1 MSLKSKINTIRRI
14 ITKSLTKNIGS
25 TKLDKNHDKNSKIDF
40 KNVLISRPN
49 HRLGNLLL
57 LTPLVQEINSCF
69 PNCKI
74 DLFVKGNLAPI
85 IFENYPTVENYIVL
99 PRKPFDNLIKYFRV
113 WLKIKKKRY
122 DLVINIDKGSSSGR
136 LSTQFAHADFKFFGE
151 LNEEITQEYS
161 DYKHMAKYPVYE
173 FRYYLKLLG
182 YPKQQKTEIPTINI
196 KLSEK
201 ELQDAK
207 LVLNQIVPNDKKTI
221 AIFTFATG
229 AKCYCPQWWNLFYE
243 KLVATFPDYNIVEVL
258 PVENVSQIDFK
269 APSFYSKDVREI
281 AAFIANTSLFIGADS
296 GIMHLACASQTPVLG
311 LFSVTIP
318 EKYEPYGNNSLAI
331 DTNTTNLESMINIIK
346 KHLNNISFI
355 LSVFNLELI

>member
-1 MSLKSKINTIRRI
+1 MRFKTKINSIRRTI
-14 ITKSLTKNIGS
+14 MRSLTKNIGS
-25 TKLDKNHDKNSKIDF
+25 SKLDKNHNPSSIINF
-40 KNVLISRPN
+40 KNVLICRPN

-57 LTPLVQEINSCF
+57 LTPLVQEINSVF
-69 PNCKI
+69 PDCKI
-74 DLFVKGNLAPI
+74 DLFVRGNLAPI
-85 IFENYPTVENYIVL
+85 LFENYPTVENYIIL
-99 PRKPFDNLIKYFRV
+99 PRKPFKELIKYILV
-113 WLKIKKKRY
+113 WFTIKKKKY
-122 DLVINIDKGSSSGR
+122 DLVINIDQGSSSGR
-136 LSTQFAHADFKFFGE
+136 LSTQFANADFKFFGE
-151 LNEEITQEYS
+151 LNEEITQEYP

-173 FRYYLKLLG
+173 FRYYLNLLG
-182 YPKQQKTEIPTINI
+182 FPKEQKEVPTINI
-196 KLSEK
+196 KLSDK
-201 ELQDAK
+201 ELEDAK
-207 LVLNQIVPNDKKTI
+207 LVLDQIVPNNKKTI

-229 AKCYCPQWWNLFYE
+229 DKCYCPEWWNPFYE

-318 EKYEPYGNNSLAI
+318 EQYEPYGNNSLAI
-331 DTNTTNLESMINIIK
+331 DTNSTNLESMINIIK

-355 LSVFNLELI
+355 LSVFYLELI

>member
-1 MSLKSKINTIRRI
+1 MSFKSEINIVRRKITRG
-14 ITKSLTKNIGS
+14 LTKNIGS
-25 TKLDKNHDKNSKIDF
+25 NKLDKNHDPNLKIDF

-57 LTPLVQEINSCF
+57 ITPLVQEINSVF
-69 PNCKI
+69 PDCKI

-99 PRKPFDNLIKYFRV
+99 PRKPFDNLIQYFRV
-113 WLKIKKKRY
+113 WFKIKKKKY

-136 LSTQFAHADFKFFGE
+136 LSTQFANAKFKFFGE
-151 LNEEITQEYS
+151 ENEEIVHQYA

-173 FRYYLKLLG
+173 FRHYLNLLG
-182 YPKQQKTEIPTINI
+182 RAKQQKEVPTINI
-196 KLSEK
+196 KLSDK

-207 LVLNQIVPNDKKTI
+207 LVLDKLVPNNKKTI

-229 AKCYCPQWWNLFYE
+229 DKCYSPEWWNPFYA
-243 KLVATFPDYNIVEVL
+243 KLIDAFPGYNIVEVL
-258 PVENVSQIDFK
+258 PVENVSQINFA

-281 AAFIANTSLFIGADS
+281 AAFIANTGIFIGADS

-311 LFSVTIP
+311 LFSVTVP
-318 EKYEPYGNNSLAI
+318 EKYEPYGNGSLAI
-331 DTNTTNLESMINIIK
+331 NTNTTDLESMISIIK
-346 KHLNNISFI
+346 SKLD
-355 LSVFNLELI
+355 

>member
-1 MSLKSKINTIRRI
+1 MSFKGEINAVRRKITRG
-14 ITKSLTKNIGS
+14 LTKNIGS
-25 TKLDKNHDKNSKIDF
+25 NKLTHSPNSVVDF

-57 LTPLVQEINSCF
+57 VTPLVQEINSVF

-74 DLFVKGNLAPI
+74 DLFIKGNLAPI

-99 PRKPFDNLIKYFRV
+99 PRKPFDNLIKYFQV
-113 WLKIKKKRY
+113 WFKIKKKKY
-122 DLVINIDKGSSSGR
+122 DLVINIDQGSSSGR
-136 LSTQFAHADFKFFGE
+136 LSTQFAKANFKFFGE
-151 LNEEITQEYS
+151 LNEEITQQYP

-173 FRYYLKLLG
+173 FRHYLNQLG
-182 YPKQQKTEIPTINI
+182 HPQQQKPVPTINI
-196 KLSEK
+196 KLSDK

-207 LVLNQIVPNDKKTI
+207 LVLEKIVPNTKKTI

-229 AKCYCPQWWNLFYE
+229 EKCYCTDWWDTFYE
-243 KLVATFPDYNIVEVL
+243 KLLITFPDYNIVEVL
-258 PVENVSQIDFK
+258 PVENVSQINFK

-311 LFSVTIP
+311 LFHVTNP
-318 EKYEPYGNNSLAI
+318 VKYEPYGNGSIAI
-331 DTNTTNLESMINIIK
+331 DTKATNLESMIDIIK
-346 KHLNNISFI
+346 SPLN
-355 LSVFNLELI
+355 

>member
-1 MSLKSKINTIRRI
+1 MSFKGEINAIRRK
-14 ITKSLTKNIGS
+14 ITRGLTKNIGS
-25 TKLDKNHDKNSKIDF
+25 NKLTHSPNSIVDF

-57 LTPLVQEINSCF
+57 VTPLVQEINGVF

-74 DLFVKGNLAPI
+74 DLFIKGNLAPI

-99 PRKPFDNLIKYFRV
+99 PRKPFDNLIKYFKV
-113 WLKIKKKRY
+113 WFKIKKKKY
-122 DLVINIDKGSSSGR
+122 DLVINIDQGSSSGR
-136 LSTQFAHADFKFFGE
+136 LSTQFAKANFKFFGE
-151 LNEEITQEYS
+151 LNEEIVQEYP
-161 DYKHMAKYPVYE
+161 DYKHMAKYPIYE
-173 FRYYLKLLG
+173 FRHYLNQLG
-182 YPKQQKTEIPTINI
+182 HPQQPKPVPTINI

-207 LVLNQIVPNDKKTI
+207 LVLDKIVPNNKKTI

-229 AKCYCPQWWNLFYE
+229 EKCYCTDWWDTFYK
-243 KLVATFPDYNIVEVL
+243 KLLITFPDFNIVEVL
-258 PVENVSQIDFK
+258 PVENVSQINFK

-311 LFSVTIP
+311 LFHVTNP
-318 EKYEPYGNNSLAI
+318 VKYEPYGNGSIAI
-331 DTNTTNLESMINIIK
+331 DTKVTNLESMIDIIK
-346 KHLNNISFI
+346 SRLN
-355 LSVFNLELI
+355 

>member
-1 MSLKSKINTIRRI
+1 MSFKSEINVVRRKITR
-14 ITKSLTKNIGS
+14 SLTKNIGS
-25 TKLDKNHDKNSKIDF
+25 NKIDKNYNPNSKINF

-57 LTPLVQEINSCF
+57 ITPLVQEINSVF
-69 PNCKI
+69 PDCKI
-74 DLFVKGNLAPI
+74 DLFVKGGLAPI
-85 IFENYPTVENYIVL
+85 IFENYPTVENYIIL
-99 PRKPFDNLIKYFRV
+99 PKKPFDNLIKYFQV
-113 WLKIKKKRY
+113 WFKIKEKKY
-122 DLVINIDKGSSSGR
+122 DLVINIDQGSSSGR
-136 LSTQFAHADFKFFGE
+136 LSTQFANANFKFFGE
-151 LNEEITQEYS
+151 LNEEIVQEYP
-161 DYKHMAKYPVYE
+161 DYKHMAKYPIYE
-173 FRYYLKLLG
+173 FRHYLKQLG
-182 YPKQQKTEIPTINI
+182 FPDQQKEVPTINI
-196 KLSEK
+196 KLSVK

-229 AKCYCPQWWNLFYE
+229 AKCYTPQWWNPVYE
-243 KLVATFPDYNIVEVL
+243 KLKESFPDYNIVEVL
-258 PVENVSQIDFK
+258 PVENVSQINFA

-318 EKYEPYGNNSLAI
+318 EKYEPYGNGSVAI

-346 KHLNNISFI
+346 SKLA
-355 LSVFNLELI
+355 

>member
-1 MSLKSKINTIRRI
+1 MSFKGEINAIRRK
-14 ITKSLTKNIGS
+14 ITRGLTKNIGS
-25 TKLDKNHDKNSKIDF
+25 NKLTHSPNSVVDF

-57 LTPLVQEINSCF
+57 VTPLVQEINSVF

-74 DLFVKGNLAPI
+74 DLFIKGNLAPI

-99 PRKPFDNLIKYFRV
+99 PRKPFDNLIKYFQV
-113 WLKIKKKRY
+113 WFKIKKKKY
-122 DLVINIDKGSSSGR
+122 DLVINIDQGSSSGR
-136 LSTQFAHADFKFFGE
+136 LSTQFAKANFKFFGE
-151 LNEEITQEYS
+151 LNEEITQQYP

-173 FRYYLKLLG
+173 FRHYLNQLG
-182 YPKQQKTEIPTINI
+182 HPQQQKTVPTINI
-196 KLSEK
+196 KLSDK

-207 LVLNQIVPNDKKTI
+207 LVLEKIVPNTKKTI

-229 AKCYCPQWWNLFYE
+229 EKCYCTDWWNTFYE
-243 KLVATFPDYNIVEVL
+243 KLLITFPDYNIVEVL
-258 PVENVSQIDFK
+258 PVENVSQINFK

-311 LFSVTIP
+311 LFHVTNP
-318 EKYEPYGNNSLAI
+318 VKYEPYGNGSLAI
-331 DTNTTNLESMINIIK
+331 DTKVTNLESMIDIIK
-346 KHLNNISFI
+346 SRLN
-355 LSVFNLELI
+355 

>member
-1 MSLKSKINTIRRI
+1 MSFKGEINAVRRKITR
-14 ITKSLTKNIGS
+14 SLTKNIGS
-25 TKLDKNHDKNSKIDF
+25 NKLDQNYDPDSIIDF
-40 KNVLISRPN
+40 KNVLICRPN

-57 LTPLVQEINSCF
+57 LTPLVQEISTTF

-74 DLFVKGNLAPI
+74 DLFVRGNLASI
-85 IFENYPTVENYIVL
+85 IFENYPTVENYIIL
-99 PRKPFDNLIKYFRV
+99 PRKPFKELIKYILV
-113 WLKIKKKRY
+113 WFTIKKKKY

-136 LSTQFAHADFKFFGE
+136 LSTQFANANFKFFGE
-151 LNEEITQEYS
+151 LNEEIIKEHA

-173 FRYYLKLLG
+173 FRYYLNLLG
-182 YPKQQKTEIPTINI
+182 IPKQQKPVPSINI
-196 KLSEK
+196 KLSDK
-201 ELQDAK
+201 ELGNAK
-207 LVLNQIVPNDKKTI
+207 LVLDQIVPNNKKTI

-229 AKCYCPQWWNLFYE
+229 EKCYCPEWWNPFYE

-296 GIMHLACASQTPVLG
+296 GIMHLACSSQTPVLG

-331 DTNTTNLESMINIIK
+331 DTNTTNLESMIDIIK
-346 KHLNNISFI
+346 NYLD
-355 LSVFNLELI
+355 